1 MPSSS
6 CPASEYLAT
15 GTSYDHEISLSSGQ
29 CAHGRL
35 GSVCLPSGLTVYAA
49 EYCRVCVGV
58 VPHDHRDRQQEVPL
72 AEHRYPGGYLHEVPQ
87 ERTGTFSG
95 DINGYWQTQDG
106 FQFNSS
112 LFQLKFSGHG
122 LNNKQYRE
130 AMQWFEMKLHQFG
143 GTAVKRNSLWSLN
156 TWASFTLEHPATKLQ
171 LSSNVD
177 AGFVYDGAIIA
188 PQHRLCF
195 G

>member
-1 MPSSS
+1 MDDLG
-6 CPASEYLAT
+6 ASAFPLALLFMLLNTAVFVLVLYLTTTAT
-15 GTSYDHEISLSSGQ
+15 VNKKFLSLSIDTQGAT
-29 CAHGRL
+29 CI
-35 GSVCLPSGLTVYAA
+35 
-49 EYCRVCVGV
+49 
-58 VPHDHRDRQQEVPL
+58 
-72 AEHRYPGGYLHEVPQ
+72 EVPQ

-130 AMQWFEMKLHQFG
+130 AMQWFEMRLHQFG

-177 AGFVYDGAIIA
+177 AGFVYDGTVLTAVLVNNA
-188 PQHRLCF
+188 
-195 G
+195 